1 MLSIF
6 PIPALKDNYIWT
18 LHDRRHAVVVDLG
31 EAAPVRA
38 YLDAHQLKLAAIL
51 CTHHHNDHTG
61 GICELAELYNVPVYG
76 PRQENIPCVS
86 HPLGEGDVVKITKPR
101 RTGCK
106 PTGYLA
112 SLPTSVAAQ
121 SIGILTLCG
130 LG

>member
-1 MLSIF
+1 MLTII

-18 LHDRRHAVVVDLG
+18 LHDQHHAVVVDPG
-31 EAAPVRA
+31 DAAPVLA
-38 YLDAHQLKLAAIL
+38 YLNAHQLKLAAIL
-51 CTHHHNDHTG
+51 CTYHHNDHTG
-61 GICELAELYNVPVYG
+61 GGELVELYNVPVYG
-76 PRQENIPCVS
+76 PRQENIPYVS
-86 HPLGEGDVVKITKPR
+86 HPVGEGDVVKIAKPR